1 MAFHEA
7 AAAAR
12 RPVARTVPANAGDV
26 LLPLARNAIAAAAG
40 RAEPPPEDAAAATW
54 LQAPGA
60 TFVTLTRDGQLR
72 GCIGS
77 LQAHRSIQADV
88 QANAVAAAMRDPRF
102 APVTAGELDRIA
114 VEVSLLSAAE
124 RLQFSGEAEALA
136 QLRPGIDG
144 LIFECGAARSTFLP
158 QVWSQLPDPA
168 DFLAQLKRKAGL
180 PGDFWSDEVRLSR
193 YTVHKWTEAQRRSA
207 EQR

>member
-1 MAFHEA
+1 
-7 AAAAR
+7 
-12 RPVARTVPANAGDV
+12 
-26 LLPLARNAIAAAAG
+26 
-40 RAEPPPEDAAAATW
+40 

-77 LQAHRSIQADV
+77 LRAHRSIQADV

-144 LIFECGAARSTFLP
+144 LIFECGAARSTFLCLRSGRSCP
-158 QVWSQLPDPA
+158 IPPI
-168 DFLAQLKRKAGL
+168 
-180 PGDFWSDEVRLSR
+180 FWRN
-193 YTVHKWTEAQRRSA
+193 
-207 EQR
+207 

>member
-1 MAFHEA
+1 
-7 AAAAR
+7 
-12 RPVARTVPANAGDV
+12 
-26 LLPLARNAIAAAAG
+26 
-40 RAEPPPEDAAAATW
+40 
-54 LQAPGA
+54 
-60 TFVTLTRDGQLR
+60 LTRDGQLR